1 MKLLGLTTAVSVAL
15 LATSAHAAPPQL
27 FNKTITISFTASGIA
42 KSPEG
47 VQRGFST
54 QVAGI
59 VYVSSAGRVFLRT
72 RISNR
77 GGSRGS
83 DVAPSE
89 TKGRVS
95 FQGNRMIGVVPF
107 EVGAQQ
113 VTVTFDPSYSSCTAS
128 VIEGHSGGVIRR
140 KGPDGAMYEVTGGT
154 TSSVS
159 CSIQGGNPFAG

>member
-1 MKLLGLTTAVSVAL
+1 MKLPGLMTAVSVTV

-27 FNKTITISFTASGIA
+27 FNKTITISFTATGIA

-72 RISNR
+72 RITNR

-83 DVAPSE
+83 DAGPGE

-107 EVGAQQ
+107 DVGAQQ
-113 VTVTFDPSYSSCTAS
+113 VTVNFDPGFSSCTAS
-128 VIEGHSGGVIRR
+128 VIEGHSRGVIRR
-140 KGPDGAMYEVTGGT
+140 KGPDGVMYEVTGGT
-154 TSSVS
+154 TSAVS